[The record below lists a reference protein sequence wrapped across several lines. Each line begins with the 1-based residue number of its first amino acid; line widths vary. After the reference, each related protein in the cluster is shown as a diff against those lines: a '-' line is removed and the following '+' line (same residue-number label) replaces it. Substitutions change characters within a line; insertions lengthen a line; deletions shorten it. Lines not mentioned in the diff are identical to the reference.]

1 MNATIQTIPELLIQT
16 RGNQT
21 EVARMLSCARGTVL
35 KYNRDSKGERHVI
48 VNGVLMIKQGKR
60 GKTMSIREL
69 NLTKEQHEWLNGW
82 LELWGAW
89 VYSGR
94 LEKRMSS
101 VIAKFMESV
110 EPGRVMTR
118 PMCNDDDG
126 MLISQVVDSV
136 MYIDKKAFGILLS
149 YYAHGSSKHAIASYY
164 HRVAR
169 PRKMLCRGG
178 GRIQKPSLATC
189 RREVDEILNASL
201 FMIYPVLDSAF
212 KNRKRVEN

>member
-1 MNATIQTIPELLIQT
+1 M
-16 RGNQT
+16 G
-21 EVARMLSCARGTVL
+21 
-35 KYNRDSKGERHVI
+35 
-48 VNGVLMIKQGKR
+48 
-60 GKTMSIREL
+60 IREL
-69 NLTKEQHEWLNGW
+69 NLTKEQHDWLNGW

-149 YYAHGSSKHAIASYY
+149 YYAHGSSRHAIASYY

-169 PRKMLCRGG
+169 PRKMLWTMQMLQDLQWDGCRKETDYYEKSYGSRRNSNFRDTQVDIKVNSWSFEAGLRTCQNNSSSIRYGGKGISFIRKNGHILRGG
-178 GRIQKPSLATC
+178 EHIC
-189 RREVDEILNASL
+189 RQ
-201 FMIYPVLDSAF
+201 
-212 KNRKRVEN
+212 RVYS

>member
-1 MNATIQTIPELLIQT
+1 MRKHHI
-16 RGNQT
+16 
-21 EVARMLSCARGTVL
+21 
-35 KYNRDSKGERHVI
+35 DSSTGRRRV
-48 VNGVLMIKQGKR
+48 G
-60 GKTMSIREL
+60 IREL

-110 EPGRVMTR
+110 EPGRVITR

-149 YYAHGSSKHAIASYY
+149 YYAHGSSKRAIASYY
-164 HRVAR
+164 HATAK
-169 PRKMLCRGG
+169 PRKMCGRGG
-178 GRIQKPSLATC
+178 EGWRKPSLATC
-189 RREVDEILNASL
+189 RNEIDDILKASL
-201 FMIYPVLDSAF
+201 FVLYQPMQNAF
-212 KNRKRVEN
+212 KMRKRVEKVKHVAVKSLDMQLPI

>member
-1 MNATIQTIPELLIQT
+1 M
-16 RGNQT
+16 G
-21 EVARMLSCARGTVL
+21 
-35 KYNRDSKGERHVI
+35 
-48 VNGVLMIKQGKR
+48 
-60 GKTMSIREL
+60 IREL

-126 MLISQVVDSV
+126 MLISQVVSL
-136 MYIDKKAFGILLS
+136 YIDLCNCLILICS
-149 YYAHGSSKHAIASYY
+149 
-164 HRVAR
+164 
-169 PRKMLCRGG
+169 
-178 GRIQKPSLATC
+178 IQHQMKVNLW
-189 RREVDEILNASL
+189 
-201 FMIYPVLDSAF
+201 
-212 KNRKRVEN
+212 

>member
-1 MNATIQTIPELLIQT
+1 
-16 RGNQT
+16 
-21 EVARMLSCARGTVL
+21 
-35 KYNRDSKGERHVI
+35 
-48 VNGVLMIKQGKR
+48 
-60 GKTMSIREL
+60 MSIREL
-69 NLTKEQHEWLNGW
+69 NLTKEQHDWLNGW

-101 VIAKFMESV
+101 VIAQFMESV

-149 YYAHGSSKHAIASYY
+149 YYALMVHPSEQLHPTITRLQSHA
-164 HRVAR
+164 RCVDVVAR
-169 PRKMLCRGG
+169 DGENLHW
-178 GRIQKPSLATC
+178 Q
-189 RREVDEILNASL
+189 
-201 FMIYPVLDSAF
+201 PVEMKLTTS
-212 KNRKRVEN
+212 